1 MKSIDIAPKSI
12 GLIDVL
18 ADAVFRFIVDSE
30 VTLDRRGKMLDE
42 LFRRAAPQYGLNWN
56 GKTLP
61 ELNAKLT
68 VIKKLMRKLA
78 MSNPE
83 VTQKRNS
90 TRQQNKMIAATQ
102 AAMAAAEQAK
112 RDAEWFKKQYT
123 PSLQRNTKP
132 TTSLE

>member
-18 ADAVFRFIVDSE
+18 ADAIFRFIVDSN
-30 VTLDRRGKMLDE
+30 VSLDGQGDMLDE
-42 LFRRAAPQYGLNWN
+42 LFRRAAPQYGVNWN

-61 ELNAKLT
+61 ELNAKLA
-68 VIKKLMRKLA
+68 VIKKLQRKLA
-78 MSNPE
+78 MSDPE
-83 VTQKRNS
+83 VTQKRND
-90 TRQQNKMIAATQ
+90 TRQKNKMIAATQ
-102 AAMAAAEQAK
+102 AAMAAAEAAR

-123 PSLQRNTKP
+123 PGLQRNTKP